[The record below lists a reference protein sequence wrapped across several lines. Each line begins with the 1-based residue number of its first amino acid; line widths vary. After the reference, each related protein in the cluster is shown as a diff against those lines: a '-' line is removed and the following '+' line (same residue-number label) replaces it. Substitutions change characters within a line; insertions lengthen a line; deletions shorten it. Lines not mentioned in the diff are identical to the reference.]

1 MEKHLCDLGVAVL
14 ALIFA
19 VAALV
24 AVTSGNVILAAVF
37 LILSF
42 VASVVVGVM
51 RYRHNGNRR
60 GLVCAALSG
69 LCCVTTLY
77 CLRKCSK

>member
-1 MEKHLCDLGVAVL
+1 MEKNFCDLGVAVL

-37 LILSF
+37 LSFSF
-42 VASVVVGVM
+42 VTSAVVGVM
-51 RYRHNGNRR
+51 RYRRNGNRR

-69 LCCVTTLY
+69 LCCVTYLF
-77 CLRKCSK
+77 CLRKRFK

>member
-1 MEKHLCDLGVAVL
+1 MEKHFCDLGVAVL

-37 LILSF
+37 LSLSF
-42 VASVVVGVM
+42 VTSAVVGVM
-51 RYRHNGNRR
+51 RYRRNGNRR

-69 LCCVTTLY
+69 LCCVIYLF
-77 CLRKCSK
+77 CLRKRFK

>member
-1 MEKHLCDLGVAVL
+1 MEKHLCDLGAAVL

-24 AVTSGNVILAAVF
+24 GATSGNIILAAVF
-37 LILSF
+37 LTLSF
-42 VASVVVGVM
+42 VASAVVGVM

-60 GLVCAALSG
+60 GVVCAALSG
-69 LCCVTTLY
+69 LCCVTCFY
-77 CLRKCSK
+77 CLRKRFK